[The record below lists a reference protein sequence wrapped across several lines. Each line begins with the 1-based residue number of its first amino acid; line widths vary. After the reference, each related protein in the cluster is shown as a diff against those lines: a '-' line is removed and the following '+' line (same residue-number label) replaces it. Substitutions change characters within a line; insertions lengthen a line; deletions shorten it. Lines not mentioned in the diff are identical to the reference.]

1 MMPTGRVKYYNS
13 DKGYGFIAQDTGE
26 RDVFLHISAIQD
38 GYDEIQVGQ
47 YVRYEVAVG
56 DRGPVA
62 QDVKVLLTP
71 LEQKRLRQ
79 GKAVIPRSYTTPQ
92 QPNGNPKEKPFTLSQ
107 KPVHPTSVASS
118 VPHRSKQKAASSVE
132 IVPLKPTDTPSN
144 QNLSPPRTHQSIPAL
159 TPDEQ
164 STFGDLYIQKQI
176 RLQTSMF
183 FGLYNHTL
191 LPVTVIGFT
200 KYDFVLQVA
209 MNLPI
214 NRDSSDSSESSERD
228 RSGTDPIGG
237 ETERQKLP
245 KTDVKFCYK
254 AEDATDIQSI
264 IRYNEEIKKQ
274 NLKPIIQR
282 KKRYSI
288 NTRTVVQARRAWHTI
303 EVTMLEGEVFHGLV
317 DWVSR
322 YEIKMILENESKIV
336 VFRHAICDFKVFST
350 EEGVGDQSAA
360 GSDRQ
365 IIR

>member
-26 RDVFLHISAIQD
+26 GDVFLHISAIQD

-62 QDVKVLLTP
+62 RNVKVLLTP

-79 GKAVIPRSYTTPQ
+79 GKAVIPRNYTTPQ
-92 QPNGNPKEKPFTLSQ
+92 QPNDTSKEKPSTLSR
-107 KPVHPTSVASS
+107 KSVPPAPVASS
-118 VPHRSKQKAASSVE
+118 VPQGSKQKTDSSVE
-132 IVPLKPTDTPSN
+132 IGTSEPTDAPSD
-144 QNLSPPRTHQSIPAL
+144 QKSPPPNPQSKPAS

-164 STFGDLYIQKQI
+164 PTFGDLYIQKQI
-176 RLQTSMF
+176 RLQTPMF

-191 LPVTVIGFT
+191 LPVTVTGFT
-200 KYDFVLQVA
+200 KYDFVLQA
-209 MNLPI
+209 NLNLPM
-214 NRDSSDSSESSERD
+214 NRDSSESSERD
-228 RSGTDPIGG
+228 RNGTDPIG
-237 ETERQKLP
+237 EEIERQELP
-245 KTDVKFCYK
+245 KTDIKYCYK
-254 AEDATDIQSI
+254 AKDATDIQSI
-264 IRYNEEIKKQ
+264 IYYNEEIKEQ

-288 NTRTVVQARRAWHTI
+288 KTRTIVQARRARHTI
-303 EVTMLEGEVFHGLV
+303 EVTMLEGEVFRGLV

-336 VFRHAICDFKVFST
+336 VFRHAICDFKVFAS
-350 EEGVGDQSAA
+350 EEQVGTQSVARN
-360 GSDRQ
+360 D
-365 IIR
+365 